1 MVATDYKHRAAHQ
14 KITEDSKE
22 ASATPNSQVRPTEG
36 SPGDSIEYAEI
47 IHDNACG
54 ALTGTELRDYLIQLQ
69 TSNARHMAAGSPMKR
84 TLLSRPA
91 SRMPTQ
97 AQRDAGR
104 SVLRTTSQGAGE
116 ERSTQLLLSEKL
128 VSSEMSRSKQ
138 VTILGQSKRKYG
150 TPESNCELAL
160 TGVGVDKE
168 NLLLPEQSDMRI
180 ETESTRFAYEAP
192 TDRHNLIEKYINCV
206 AFAAWLP
213 CHCVMMGLP
222 YF

>member
-1 MVATDYKHRAAHQ
+1 
-14 KITEDSKE
+14 
-22 ASATPNSQVRPTEG
+22 
-36 SPGDSIEYAEI
+36 
-47 IHDNACG
+47 
-54 ALTGTELRDYLIQLQ
+54 
-69 TSNARHMAAGSPMKR
+69 MAAGSPMKR

-138 VTILGQSKRKYG
+138 VTILGQSRRKYV
-150 TPESNCELAL
+150 TPESNYELAL
-160 TGVGVDKE
+160 TGVGADKE

-180 ETESTRFAYEAP
+180 ETDSTRFAYEAP